1 MSNLDVRNVLISEIF
16 GMSIDYP
23 VKYPNGVFALNGV
36 QVQQPANA
44 PWIRATILNQDD
56 NMGTLGVGG
65 LDRVDGIMQL
75 DVFVPKGGGD
85 RAALTIIDELKAV
98 FKRGA
103 ALSGANGQVR
113 ILSASVA
120 PGDEEEFYSQ
130 HLDVVFRSYFKR

>member
-1 MSNLDVRNVLISEIF
+1 MSNLGVRDTLIASMFALEIN
-16 GMSIDYP
+16 YP
-23 VKYPNGVFALNGV
+23 VMYPNGLFYTKNTPSA
-36 QVQQPANA
+36 QPKNS
-44 PWIRATILNQDD
+44 PWVRATILNQDD
-56 NMGTLGVGG
+56 TFGTLGVGG

-85 RAALTIIDELKAV
+85 RVALTIIEELKAV

-103 ALSGANGQVR
+103 ALSGASGQVR

-120 PGDEEEFYSQ
+120 QGDEEEFYSQ